1 VLWIFLVFGV
11 GSNSPK
17 CFGSSVC
24 PSQVCDCFVGARGW
38 VCCVLLGNLSP
49 GHVCKIVIGL
59 GASVGST
66 IVVYV
71 SGGTH
76 V

>member
-1 VLWIFLVFGV
+1 
-11 GSNSPK
+11 
-17 CFGSSVC
+17 VC